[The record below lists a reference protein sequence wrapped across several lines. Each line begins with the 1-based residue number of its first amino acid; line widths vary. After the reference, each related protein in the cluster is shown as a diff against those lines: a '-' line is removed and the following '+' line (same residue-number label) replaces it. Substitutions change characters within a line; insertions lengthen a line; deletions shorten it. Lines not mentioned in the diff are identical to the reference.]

1 MARSCEELMDPKRY
15 GQNLDNADVIFAS
28 ANLLWPTNAGEVRGE
43 ETPMSVAFVDLK
55 PSELSRAGM
64 AMQAAAFME
73 GKVVIQS
80 LNTKHWMDE
89 LVGLAVT
96 SGVSYMDWVVAA
108 PEDSIADLAQIKHV
122 PGIGQPGL
130 AGFCVAVTDRPDLV
144 DAGKFDMVVTENS
157 DVSRVA
163 GQVFRMLS
171 TLTASYTIT
180 CLDPSDI
187 AGTLNVGPD
196 IQLVSV
202 YWDDSTQSLIFP
214 SPGVRSR
221 LAQARGV
228 FWAGD
233 FSLTDSDR
241 SCYKKILKA
250 IRQNC
255 PDAEVTFGISVGQRV
270 DGLRWPLRAVDLL
283 YAV

>member
-1 MARSCEELMDPKRY
+1 MARSCEELLDPKRY

-28 ANLLWPTNAGEVRGE
+28 ANLLWPTDAGEVRGE

-55 PSELSRAGM
+55 PSALSRAGM

-80 LNTKHWMDE
+80 LNTKHWMDK

-144 DAGKFDMVVTENS
+144 DAGKFDMVVTEID

-180 CLDPSDI
+180 CLDPIDI
-187 AGTLNVGPD
+187 AGTLNVGSD

-214 SPGVRSR
+214 SPGLRSR

-233 FSLTDSDR
+233 FSLSDPDR

-255 PDAEVTFGISVGQRV
+255 PDAEVTYDISMEQRV